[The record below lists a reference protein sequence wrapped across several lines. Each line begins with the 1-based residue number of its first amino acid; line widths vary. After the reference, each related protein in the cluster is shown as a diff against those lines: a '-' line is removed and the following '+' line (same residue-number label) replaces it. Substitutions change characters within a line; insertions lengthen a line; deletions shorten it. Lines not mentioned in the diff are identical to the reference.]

1 MQKDIKNKNDKDKTE
16 SKDIHVLVRMFAVF
30 WMNHKIFVTNF
41 FWNFYLTF
49 YSESSGLIIV
59 SLRSERILGND

>member
-30 WMNHKIFVTNF
+30 
-41 FWNFYLTF
+41 
-49 YSESSGLIIV
+49 
-59 SLRSERILGND
+59 